1 MSLLL
6 LLSLF
11 STGDALSEEAPAAP
25 EKVYSREEWRPSI
38 EATLD
43 QLSLLDLF
51 ATATKFGGMK
61 IKIPKEMQSLPMR
74 MIEGADELKDKG
86 VEIKVTELEFRDLKI
101 VRDNTAQWRDDRPFM
116 PVRLEFEKLG
126 VSADAKTKLG
136 VVPVGAVFEQ
146 GSMPA
151 DFLPLIKKGFNLEV
165 LPEKRM
171 EESNLDKV
179 KLKVGGALTSGIANH
194 FFSKKVARLILEHG
208 VGQTLQMGQDDLM
221 GGSGGGAAG
230 IAGKLIDGGRD
241 TPANKAASSLID
253 KLLK

>member
-6 LLSLF
+6 LLSF
-11 STGDALSEEAPAAP
+11 FCAGDAVAEEAPDP
-25 EKVYSREEWRPSI
+25 EEPVYSREEWRPSI
-38 EATLD
+38 DATLD
-43 QLSLLDLF
+43 QLELLDLF

-86 VEIKVTELEFRDLKI
+86 IEIKVTELEFRNLKI
-101 VRDNTAQWRDDRPFM
+101 IRDKSATWRDERPFM
-116 PVRLEFEKLG
+116 PVRLDFDKLG
-126 VSADAKTKLG
+126 VSADAKTKVG
-136 VVPVGAVFEQ
+136 VIPVGAVFEQ

-171 EESNLDKV
+171 EETNLDKV
-179 KLKVGGALTSGIANH
+179 KLKVGGALTSGIANR
-194 FFSKKVARLILEHG
+194 FFSKKVAQLILEHG
-208 VGQTLQMGQDDLM
+208 VGQTLQMGEDGLM
-221 GGSGGGAAG
+221 GGAGAGGG

-241 TPANKAASSLID
+241 TPANRAASSLID
-253 KLLK
+253 KILN